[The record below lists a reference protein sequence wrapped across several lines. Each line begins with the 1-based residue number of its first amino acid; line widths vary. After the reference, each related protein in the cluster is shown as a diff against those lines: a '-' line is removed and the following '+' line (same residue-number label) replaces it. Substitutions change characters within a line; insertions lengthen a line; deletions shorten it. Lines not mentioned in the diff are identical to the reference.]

1 MNEKIIEILVNVLKL
16 EGDSQMI
23 GEDDDLI
30 EIGLNSLNAIEI
42 VVNLENEFDIQ
53 VDDDDLLIDNL
64 ASVKLLRELIERYKG

>member
-1 MNEKIIEILVNVLKL
+1 MNEKIIEILVNVLDL

-23 GEDDDLI
+23 GEDDDLT

-42 VVNLENEFDIQ
+42 VVNLESEFDIQ

>member
-42 VVNLENEFDIQ
+42 VVNLENEFDVQ